1 MYTPNEISLLRD
13 SDPGVLLPGIDTVTG
28 NQTPLASL
36 SGFASLPG

>member
-1 MYTPNEISLLRD
+1 MYTIQQIQLLRA